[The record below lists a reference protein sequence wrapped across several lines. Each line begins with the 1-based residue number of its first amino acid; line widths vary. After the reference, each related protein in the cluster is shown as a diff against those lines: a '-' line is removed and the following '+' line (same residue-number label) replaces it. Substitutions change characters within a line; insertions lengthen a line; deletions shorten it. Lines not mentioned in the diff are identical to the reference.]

1 MAHRNSFAYH
11 PGITMHKLPVGG
23 NIMGAVFVIAVVLL
37 ILFRVSLALWFLFGA
52 AVLGSITSIFIIR
65 WHRRHKIEIDD
76 LTALL
81 EPTDKT
87 PKV

>member
-1 MAHRNSFAYH
+1 MTRHPRFAYH

-23 NIMGAVFVIAVVLL
+23 NIMGAVFVIAVVLM
-37 ILFRVSLALWFLFGA
+37 ILFRVQLALWFILGA
-52 AVLGSITSIFIIR
+52 AVLGAIMSVFIVR

-76 LTALL
+76 LSTLV